1 MKLTKIHSD
10 DCEVCRELG
19 DKATLVADKYDFQY
33 EQVDVEVLART
44 PGPLRDYA
52 LQVHVAPDTGMIDL
66 PIYVLTTEDGD
77 IQGSSVV
84 KTLDEVE
91 NLIFSWKSWANSQKQ

>member
-1 MKLTKIHSD
+1 MLLTKIHSD
-10 DCEVCRELG
+10 DCDVCMELG
-19 DKATLVADKYDFQY
+19 DRAIAVAEKYDFQY
-33 EQVDVEVLART
+33 EKVDVEVLART
-44 PGPLRDYA
+44 LGPLRDYA
-52 LQVHVAPDTGMIDL
+52 LRVHVAQDTGMIDL

-91 NLIFSWKSWANSQKQ
+91 NLISAWTQWAHSRKQ

>member
-1 MKLTKIHSD
+1 MKLTKIHSN
-10 DCEVCRELG
+10 DCDVCKELG
-19 DKATLVADKYDFQY
+19 DKAKAVADDHDFQY

-44 PGPLRDYA
+44 LGPLRDYA
-52 LQVHVAPDTGMIDL
+52 LRVHVAQDTGMIDL

-91 NLIFSWKSWANSQKQ
+91 NLISAWTQWAYSQKP

>member
-1 MKLTKIHSD
+1 MLLTKIHSN

-19 DKATLVADKYDFQY
+19 DKATTIADKYDFQY

-52 LQVHVAPDTGMIDL
+52 LKVHVAQDTGMIDL
-66 PIYVLTTEDGD
+66 PIYVLTTGDGD

-91 NLIFSWKSWANSQKQ
+91 NLISAWTQWAHSQKP